1 MAFYVGQ
8 KVVCVDDEPGG
19 YPGNAPNLA
28 GLKSGAIYTVRA
40 LREHDH
46 SGNMGLLLCEIIR
59 PILSDDCGREQP
71 FYIRR
76 FRPAVERKTDI
87 SIFTA
92 MLTPKRQSV
101 DA

>member
-8 KVVCVDDEPGG
+8 RVVCVDATARYKRVGDPTW
-19 YPGNAPNLA
+19 PLHLNAV
-28 GLKSGAIYTVRA
+28 YTVRGFA
-40 LREHDH
+40 SETGEPCVLLDEICEENKRD
-46 SGNMGLLLCEIIR
+46 SGYFE
-59 PILSDDCGREQP
+59 
-71 FYIRR
+71 YR
-76 FRPAVERKTDI
+76 FKPAVERKTDI